1 MNPKSLAS
9 RSRLLVV
16 DDEQNIRRSLALILG
31 GEGFEVL
38 DAANG
43 EDALSRLESQAV
55 DAVFLDVNLPG
66 IDGLEVLRRLR
77 ERDPVLPVVMISG
90 HATIERAV
98 EATRLGAFDF
108 VEKPFSR
115 ERILVL
121 ARNATEH
128 ARLRREAERSAR
140 ESDELVGRSAAM
152 QRLREQ
158 VDQVAPTDARVLLR
172 GESGTGKELVARRLH
187 RNSAR
192 ATAPFVKV
200 NCAAI
205 AEELIEA
212 ELFGAVKGAYTGA
225 DADREGRFA
234 AADGGTLLLD
244 EIGDMSPRAQ
254 VKVLRVLQE
263 GEFEPVGSTRSRR
276 VDVRVIAAT
285 HQDLEQRVREGAFR
299 EDLFFR
305 LNVIPIE
312 IPALRERADDIE
324 QLVEH
329 FVAAESARHDLAPP
343 SITPAALGMLRAH
356 SWPGN
361 IRELRNVIE
370 RLVILHT
377 GREVGPDALPVEI
390 RRDVVGA
397 TTAPGST
404 SAAGDYARLPLR
416 EAKERLERD
425 LVVAALDRHDGNV
438 TRAARDLGL
447 ERTHLHKRMKALG
460 IAPSR

>member
-1 MNPKSLAS
+1 MSTQKSK
-9 RSRLLVV
+9 LLVV
-16 DDEQNIRRSLALILG
+16 DDEQNIRRSLAMILA

-43 EDALSRLESQAV
+43 EDALLRLERGDI

-77 ERDPVLPVVMISG
+77 ESGGEVPVVMISG

-115 ERILVL
+115 DRILVL

-128 ARLRREAERSAR
+128 ARLRREVAGRDGAE
-140 ESDELVGRSAAM
+140 ELLGKSPVM
-152 QRLREQ
+152 ERLREQ
-158 VDQVAPTDARVLLR
+158 VDQVAPTGARVLLR

-187 RNSAR
+187 RLSAR
-192 ATAPFVKV
+192 AQGPFVKV

-205 AEELIEA
+205 PEELIEA

-244 EIGDMSPRAQ
+244 EIGDMSMKAQ

-263 GEFEPVGSTRSRR
+263 GEFEPVGSTKSRQ

-285 HQDLEQRVREGAFR
+285 HQDLEERVREGAFR

-312 IPALRERADDIE
+312 IPALREREGDVE

-329 FVAAESARHDLAPP
+329 FVAEEAVHHDLVAPRL
-343 SITPAALGMLRAH
+343 TPAAVSLLCAYP
-356 SWPGN
+356 WPGN
-361 IRELRNVIE
+361 IRELRNVVE
-370 RLVILHT
+370 RAVILHA
-377 GREVGPDALPVEI
+377 GSDVGPAQLPAEI
-390 RRDVVGA
+390 RGEVVRGA
-397 TTAPGST
+397 ADPGP
-404 SAAGDYARLPLR
+404 SAYAALPLR
-416 EAKERLERD
+416 EAKEKLESD
-425 LVVAALDRHDGNV
+425 LIQAALERHDGNV
-438 TRAARDLGL
+438 TRAARELGL
-447 ERTHLHKRMKALG
+447 ERTHLHKRMKAMG
-460 IAPSR
+460 IER

>member
-1 MNPKSLAS
+1 MNTAKPK
-9 RSRLLVV
+9 LLVV

-31 GEGFEVL
+31 GAGFEVL

-43 EDALSRLESQAV
+43 EDALARVARGGL
-55 DAVFLDVNLPG
+55 DAMFPDVNLPG

-77 ERDPVLPVVMISG
+77 EGDHDIPVVMISG

-115 ERILVL
+115 DRILVL

-128 ARLRREAERSAR
+128 ARLKREVISRSGDAE
-140 ESDELVGRSAAM
+140 ELVGDSPVM
-152 QRLREQ
+152 ERLREQ
-158 VDQVAPTDARVLLR
+158 IDQVAPTDARVLLR

-187 RNSAR
+187 RLSAR
-192 ATAPFVKV
+192 RDGSFIKV

-205 AEELIEA
+205 PEELIES

-225 DADREGRFA
+225 DADREGRCA

-263 GEFEPVGSTRSRR
+263 GEFEPVGSTKSRQ
-276 VDVRVIAAT
+276 VDVRVITAT
-285 HQDLEQRVREGAFR
+285 HQNLEEAVRDGRFR

-312 IPALRERADDIE
+312 VPALREREGDVEA
-324 QLVEH
+324 LVKH
-329 FVAAESARHDLAPP
+329 FVQAESERHDLAAPNL
-343 SITPAALGMLRAH
+343 TGAAMSLLRAYA
-356 SWPGN
+356 WPGN
-361 IRELRNVIE
+361 IRELRNVVE
-370 RLVILHT
+370 RIVILHA
-377 GREVGPDALPVEI
+377 GRDIGLAQLPAEI
-390 RRDVVGA
+390 RGEVVRGDSPGA
-397 TTAPGST
+397 DT
-404 SAAGDYARLPLR
+404 SSAYADLPLR
-416 EAKERLERD
+416 EAKEKLERD
-425 LVVAALDRHDGNV
+425 LIAAALARHDGNV
-438 TRAARDLGL
+438 TQAARDLGL
-447 ERTHLHKRMKALG
+447 ERTHLHKRMKALDIG
-460 IAPSR
+460 PRR

>member
-1 MNPKSLAS
+1 MSAIK
-9 RSRLLVV
+9 SRLLIV

-31 GEGFEVL
+31 GAGFQCF
-38 DAANG
+38 DAATG
-43 EDALSRLESQAV
+43 EDALLRLSKEDL

-66 IDGLEVLRRLR
+66 IDGLEVLRRIR
-77 ERDPVLPVVMISG
+77 EIDREIPVVMISG

-108 VEKPFSR
+108 IEKPFSR
-115 ERILVL
+115 DRILVL
-121 ARNATEH
+121 ARNATET
-128 ARLRREAERSAR
+128 ARLKREVAQRGGA
-140 ESDELVGRSAAM
+140 DELVGDSPVM

-158 VDQVAPTDARVLLR
+158 IDQVAPTDARVLLR

-187 RNSAR
+187 RLSSR
-192 ATAPFVKV
+192 SGAPFVKV

-205 AEELIEA
+205 PEELIEA

-244 EIGDMSPRAQ
+244 EIGDMSLKAQ

-263 GEFEPVGSTRSRR
+263 GEFEPVGSTKSRQ

-285 HQDLEQRVREGAFR
+285 HQDLEERVRDGGFR

-312 IPALRERADDIE
+312 VPALREREGDVAT
-324 QLVEH
+324 LVEH
-329 FVAAESARHDLAPP
+329 FIGVEARRHELGAPRFN
-343 SITPAALGMLRAH
+343 PAATALLGAYP
-356 SWPGN
+356 WPGN
-361 IRELRNVIE
+361 IRELRNVVE
-370 RLVILHT
+370 RIVILHA
-377 GREVGPDALPVEI
+377 GREITPAQLPGEIRGGVVESGSVPAPDA
-390 RRDVVGA
+390 
-397 TTAPGST
+397 
-404 SAAGDYARLPLR
+404 YARLPLR
-416 EAKERLERD
+416 EAKEKLERD
-425 LVVAALDRHDGNV
+425 LVLAALDRHDGNV

-447 ERTHLHKRMKALG
+447 ERTHLHKRMKVLG
-460 IAPSR
+460 IDARR

>member
-1 MNPKSLAS
+1 MSVS
-9 RSRLLVV
+9 RSSLLVV
-16 DDEQNIRRSLALILG
+16 DDEQNIRRSLSMILG

-38 DAANG
+38 DAATG
-43 EDALSRLESQAV
+43 EDALVRLAKGGV
-55 DAVFLDVNLPG
+55 DAVFLDVMLPG
-66 IDGLEVLRRLR
+66 IDGLEVLRRIR
-77 ERDPVLPVVMISG
+77 ESNSEIPVVMISG

-115 ERILVL
+115 DRILVL
-121 ARNATEH
+121 ARNATEQ
-128 ARLRREAERSAR
+128 ARLRREVAAGSGTE
-140 ESDELVGRSAAM
+140 ELIGASPAM
-152 QRLREQ
+152 ERLREQ
-158 VDQVAPTDARVLLR
+158 IDQVAPTDARVLLR

-187 RNSAR
+187 RLSRR
-192 ATAPFVKV
+192 ANRPFVKV

-205 AEELIEA
+205 PEELIEA

-244 EIGDMSPRAQ
+244 EIGDMSMKAQ

-263 GEFEPVGSTRSRR
+263 GEFEPVGSTKSLQ

-285 HQDLEQRVREGAFR
+285 HQDLEQNVRDGSFR

-312 IPALRERADDIE
+312 IPALREREGDVKT
-324 QLVEH
+324 LVEH
-329 FVAAESARHDLAPP
+329 FVLEESRRHDLSMPLL
-343 SITPAALGMLRAH
+343 TPAATQLLQAH
-356 SWPGN
+356 TWPGN

-370 RLVILHT
+370 RIVILHA
-377 GREVGPDALPVEI
+377 GGEVGPQQLPTEI
-390 RRDVVGA
+390 RGEVVRGSS
-397 TTAPGST
+397 APTVSSYT
-404 SAAGDYARLPLR
+404 DLPLR
-416 EAKERLERD
+416 EAKEKLERD
-425 LVVAALDRHDGNV
+425 LIGGALDRHEGNV

-460 IAPSR
+460 IER